1 MSGDETT
8 GLIAELHQYAKVWEQ
23 LNPGESVFSRAA
35 AELERLQHAESALQA
50 QWQAEALN
58 ELRAE
63 LRLTGLTVSDEDKT
77 PLMAIQRILAARA
90 AALLASTAENG
101 ETE

>member
-63 LRLTGLTVSDEDKT
+63 LRLTGLTVSSEDRT
-77 PLMAIQRILAARA
+77 SLVAIQRILAERA
-90 AALLASTAENG
+90 AALLAPTGAG
-101 ETE
+101 AKT